1 MSVIEREKTYLA
13 KYLPEGLK
21 DCRFKQIVDIYI
33 PASENHPTLRIRKN
47 GDTYEMT
54 KKTPINGSDS
64 SEQTEH
70 TISLTPQEFK
80 TLEAVEG
87 KRVQKDRYYY
97 DYKGRTAEIDI
108 FGGDLN
114 GLVEVDFEFDNS
126 EEKDTFDMPDF
137 CLADVTQEK
146 TFAGGMLAGKSYAD
160 LKEDLDRY
168 NYVPL
173 SI

>member
-1 MSVIEREKTYLA
+1 MNMIEREKTYLA

-21 DCRFKQIVDIYI
+21 NCRSKEIVDIYI
-33 PASENHPTLRIRKN
+33 PASEEHPMLRIRNN
-47 GDTYEMT
+47 GDAYEMT
-54 KKTPINGSDS
+54 KKTPVSGSDS
-64 SEQTEH
+64 SEQTEY
-70 TISLTPQEFK
+70 TILLTLQEFK
-80 TLEAVEG
+80 TLESVEG

-146 TFAGGMLAGKSYAD
+146 AFAGGMLSGKKYAD
-160 LKEDLDRY
+160 IEKDLARY
-168 NYVPL
+168 KYIPL
-173 SI
+173 TI